1 MLLLMLESGMPIDC
15 VITADTGMEF
25 PEMYRHWDKIDQLLY
40 QERGIGVLELYA
52 SDKYAQYISAMM
64 QFHRYSFGN
73 ALLILFQCP
82 HASNVAGYG
91 TWKKLGRHVKA
102 HEVGIQILAPC
113 GFRAVQEV
121 EKIDPVTGQTLYGPD
136 GSPLKEK
143 KYLSPNRFK
152 IAHVFDLSQ
161 TEGKELPRLGVYE
174 LSGDVADYSGIYNRL
189 SALSPLPVMQE
200 SFEGGA
206 KGYTSFSEN
215 RVVIRPGMSQVQ
227 TIKTLV
233 HEIAH
238 AKLHKPSDIL
248 GEEPPQSRRQKE
260 VEAESMIGWDSRW
273 GTIQKVWAT
282 GSPTTG
288 TYRPYGLDCSGF
300 MDWIF
305 YNISNGSYV
314 LGHGGGAHAQHGYC
328 QSITWDE
335 AQPGDLVFYPEDT
348 HVGIVGG
355 WDDDGNILIIHC
367 ASGQN
372 NVVITG
378 KAGFTTIGRPQ
389 YYSE

>member
-1 MLLLMLESGMPIDC
+1 MPFETDERVAELTEKLEN
-15 VITADTGMEF
+15 
-25 PEMYRHWDKIDQLLY
+25 
-40 QERGIGVLELYA
+40 GVMELYA
-52 SDKYAQYISAMM
+52 SDQYAQYISAMM
-64 QFHRYSFGN
+64 QFHHYSFGN

-121 EKIDPVTGQTLYGPD
+121 EKIDPVTGQILYGPD
-136 GSPLKEK
+136 GSPLTEK
-143 KYLSPNRFK
+143 KFINPNRFK

-200 SFEGGA
+200 SFEGEA

-238 AKLHKPSDIL
+238 AKLHKPKDVL
-248 GEEPPQSRRQKE
+248 VEEPPQSRRQKE
-260 VEAESMIGWDSRW
+260 VEAESIAYVVCQYFGIDTTDYSLGYVAGWSKGRKVDELKASLD
-273 GTIQKVWAT
+273 TIHSTAKE
-282 GSPTTG
+282 
-288 TYRPYGLDCSGF
+288 
-300 MDWIF
+300 I
-305 YNISNGSYV
+305 I
-314 LGHGGGAHAQHGYC
+314 HAITPVTPMEKLM
-328 QSITWDE
+328 QSI
-335 AQPGDLVFYPEDT
+335 PE
-348 HVGIVGG
+348 
-355 WDDDGNILIIHC
+355 
-367 ASGQN
+367 Q
-372 NVVITG
+372 G
-378 KAGFTTIGRPQ
+378 KHRPKKARR
-389 YYSE
+389 